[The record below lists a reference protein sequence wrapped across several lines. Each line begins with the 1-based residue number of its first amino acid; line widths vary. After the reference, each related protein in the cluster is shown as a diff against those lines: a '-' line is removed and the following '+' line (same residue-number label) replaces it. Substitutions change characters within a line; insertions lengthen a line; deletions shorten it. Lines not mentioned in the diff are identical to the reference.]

1 MDQNELELKL
11 FLWTLTSSYHI
22 FLACSHCLVVVGD
35 KVTYIDP
42 SAADPGE
49 GHGWPSPLC
58 LDQTEA
64 QRAQKNFF
72 ETTLPPLSEGLD
84 PPLPLPT
91 GKVSLK
97 CYLPSKKIYCLVPN
111 TQMRL
116 LSSLSKVLSG

>member
-1 MDQNELELKL
+1 MDQNELEFKL

-22 FLACSHCLVVVGD
+22 LLACSHCLVVVGD

-49 GHGWPSPLC
+49 GHGRPLPSC

-72 ETTLPPLSEGLD
+72 ETT
-84 PPLPLPT
+84 PLPYL
-91 GKVSLK
+91 KVWIAHCPCPLEK
-97 CYLPSKKIYCLVPN
+97 
-111 TQMRL
+111 
-116 LSSLSKVLSG
+116 